1 MTVRRPRLLGSGF
14 AEQNRL
20 EPSEFSLTL
29 PLRDVPSASMTL
41 PDEINILT
49 HQWMELFTARG
60 SAGLFRVTDIEHGT
74 GGETSVTL
82 RHGIDTLSDDLWTA
96 AQTDYSGTV
105 SGFLGELMR
114 RQTVARWQ
122 LGTCEDNANYKKNG
136 INYTRLS
143 DLFAGLIN
151 DRNDY
156 YTEYDFS
163 TTPWTINWRA
173 LPSAVSAEFRLSRN
187 VESATVSRSDAD
199 MCNRLYLSV
208 NTGIVEN
215 GVNVN
220 TATYS
225 TYNDTASQAIY
236 GVIARFE
243 DIDTE
248 GVASISDW
256 VNAYFAKR
264 SAPAVQITIDGLEL
278 AALTGDTWDE
288 FDRGRM
294 VRAILTDMGE
304 TVNERVECVSYPD
317 VLGEPERVEVE
328 LANRLDTFTKSMAK
342 VSSTASSASYES
354 REVGR
359 SSARGSQLSGVAGRT
374 GHIELVVTETKLE
387 ELYQSGIVIDA
398 DEGVTIFSLEQGFQS
413 QYAAIQVHSGQIQSI
428 VTDQGTMQS
437 SITQNANRI
446 ALVVDENGIKTASIV
461 TEINDSGSNVTID
474 ADKILLSGT
483 TTLDTFFSG
492 SGYTGTINTGTL
504 NAGTIS
510 MNSQN
515 GYFYYQE
522 KTWNARQ
529 LQMNNIAG
537 LAAVYVLATGTGVL
551 NFTHAHEL
559 TVDSSGNVTCG
570 LAVSQNSSSATFNMA
585 ATAYFQNAVAAAKQ
599 SVSVTA
605 DGFGAKNGGSF
616 RAYGVAYRDGVQ
628 ADSDH
633 RDYAVGATAETVS
646 GNPLGVSIKITV
658 TIGSNASYSFTTTV

>member
-20 EPSEFSLTL
+20 EPSDFSLAL
-29 PLRDVPSASMTL
+29 PLRDVPSASMTI

-82 RHGIDTLSDDLWTA
+82 RHGIDTLSDDLWPA

-105 SGFLGELMR
+105 SGFLGELMS

-156 YTEYDFS
+156 YPEYDFS

-208 NTGIVEN
+208 NTGSVEN

-220 TATYS
+220 AATYS
-225 TYNDTASQAIY
+225 TYNDTASQEIY

-288 FDRGRM
+288 FNRGRM

-304 TVNERVECVSYPD
+304 TVNERVECVTYPD

-374 GHIELVVTETKLE
+374 DHVELVVTETKLE
-387 ELYQSGIVIDA
+387 EMYQSGIVVDA
-398 DEGVTIFSLEQGFQS
+398 DEGVTIFSLEQGFKS

-461 TEINDSGSNVTID
+461 TEINDSGSNVTIN
-474 ADKILLSGT
+474 ADKIIMNGQTIVTQLNATNATVNGLIAGTTAADHMWAKTLSVNNGNVGLYATWKTQTVVTGISLGTSGDFIYQTSSGT
-483 TTLDTFFSG
+483 QHTRTG
-492 SGYTGTINTGTL
+492 SL
-504 NAGTIS
+504 
-510 MNSQN
+510 
-515 GYFYYQE
+515 
-522 KTWNARQ
+522 
-529 LQMNNIAG
+529 
-537 LAAVYVLATGTGVL
+537 
-551 NFTHAHEL
+551 
-559 TVDSSGNVTCG
+559 VT
-570 LAVSQNSSSATFNMA
+570 STPS
-585 ATAYFQNAVAAAKQ
+585 
-599 SVSVTA
+599 
-605 DGFGAKNGGSF
+605 
-616 RAYGVAYRDGVQ
+616 
-628 ADSDH
+628 
-633 RDYAVGATAETVS
+633 
-646 GNPLGVSIKITV
+646 
-658 TIGSNASYSFTTTV
+658 TTTIYYLGRSSWNST